1 MNKFQ
6 KKINVGIK
14 KLTKIIPSKDTSITK
29 ILEVLI
35 GQVCCENIEE
45 YFSKWKKLV

>member
-6 KKINVGIK
+6 KRINVEIE
-14 KLTKIIPSKDTSITK
+14 KLAKVITSKDTSITK
-29 ILEVLI
+29 ILEILI
-35 GQVCCENIEE
+35 GQVYCENIEE